1 MQPSGDEKHN
11 YFTSV
16 IRLLKPIAIK
26 VGPFRNSGDCSITTS
41 LIFRLSFSVEFWYLQ
56 KKTNNMIIIPFS
68 TFPSVEKL
76 IISKR
81 SGYLLVIKTRY
92 VVTQTIKRKRT
103 WILHKNAF
111 LNTMTIFFALK
122 RANKRTSKL
131 FHCNHLV

>member
-16 IRLLKPIAIK
+16 IKLLKPIAIK
-26 VGPFRNSGDCSITTS
+26 IGPFRNSGDSSITTS
-41 LIFRLSFSVEFWYLQ
+41 LIFRLSFSVEFWYFQ
-56 KKTNNMIIIPFS
+56 KKTNNMIIITFS
-68 TFPSVEKL
+68 TFPSVEL

-81 SGYLLVIKTRY
+81 RGYLLVIKTRY

-111 LNTMTIFFALK
+111 FNTKTIFFALK

>member
-41 LIFRLSFSVEFWYLQ
+41 LIFRLSFSAEFWYLQ
-56 KKTNNMIIIPFS
+56 KKTNNMIITPFS

-92 VVTQTIKRKRT
+92 VVTQTVKRQRT

-111 LNTMTIFFALK
+111 FNTKTIFFALK
-122 RANKRTSKL
+122 RASKRTSKL